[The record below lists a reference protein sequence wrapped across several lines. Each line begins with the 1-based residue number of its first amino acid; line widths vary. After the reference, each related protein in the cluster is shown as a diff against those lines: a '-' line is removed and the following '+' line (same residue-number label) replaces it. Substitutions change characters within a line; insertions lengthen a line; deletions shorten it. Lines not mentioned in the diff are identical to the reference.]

1 MQFDESPSIDEFKD
15 GMPENMPDPN
25 RRRRRFFLAVLVL
38 ALVVAMMGA
47 GVIFKQSGV
56 VEHVTGTGVVR
67 GRVVDVDGKPF
78 QGRIFILGTELAT
91 QTDENGNFELGG
103 VPDGEQVL
111 IVADDSVGRDF
122 DIQVA
127 TGAQLELGEIQ
138 FISTATAP

>member
-1 MQFDESPSIDEFKD
+1 
-15 GMPENMPDPN
+15 
-25 RRRRRFFLAVLVL
+25 
-38 ALVVAMMGA
+38 
-47 GVIFKQSGV
+47 
-56 VEHVTGTGVVR
+56 
-67 GRVVDVDGKPF
+67 VDVDGKPF